1 VLVIAGL
8 VMFVRR
14 KTSKQAS
21 LVEAFGSP
29 PGIS

>member
-8 VMFVRR
+8 VMFVRSKTR
-14 KTSKQAS
+14 KLAS